1 MLINLILNSKYYPI
15 LLTFDDFFFTCIT
28 MFVSQFKC
36 DGSYFNTQLSPE
48 LTQFGTDLYLSEMLM
63 NVCIFYVIMN
73 EFL

>member
-15 LLTFDDFFFTCIT
+15 LLTFDEFFFTCIT

-48 LTQFGTDLYLSEMLM
+48 LTQFGTDLYLRVKL
-63 NVCIFYVIMN
+63 
-73 EFL
+73 